1 MRFVGYS
8 LTSKGYR
15 LFDETNGKLYIRRDV
30 EFNESDFGQKS
41 AMTTEPDQKGTEVK
55 NNADITAKDEEEVVE
70 IRRSE
75 KDEERQEPQKEKE
88 LRRSERTRKT
98 PVRYGY
104 DEYADTATYP
114 VRHVAYHL
122 SQVDEPSTIQEAK
135 SSDHAAEWKLATDAE
150 YNSLIENKTWKL
162 VELPPGRKAI
172 GCKWVFKLKHD
183 VDERVERFKARLV
196 AKGYAQKYGIDY
208 DEIFSPVVRFSSIR
222 LLLAFAVQR
231 DFLIHQM
238 DVETAFLN
246 GKLDE
251 EIYMQQPEGYVK
263 PGEEHLVCKLEK
275 SLYGLKQSS
284 RCWNKAFKESIEK
297 LGFTQA
303 SADPCVFIRK
313 KDTLTIIAIHVDDLM
328 ILAKNILE
336 MQRLKNSLKVQFK
349 MKDMGEL
356 HYYVGVCIVQ
366 DKEMK
371 QVYLHQGQY
380 IEKMLKKF
388 GQTEA
393 KPVSTPADLNV
404 KLQKEDGVSRPVDK
418 ITYQSIVGSL
428 LYAAITT
435 RPDIAQAVGVVSKF
449 CANPTQSHLTA
460 AKRILRYLKG
470 TVYLGLSY
478 KKCAD
483 GNLIGYS
490 DADWAGDV
498 DDRHSTSGNVFLLAK
513 GAVSWLSKKQA
524 TVALSTAEA
533 EYVALSAA
541 TQEAIWL
548 RRLLTD
554 VGEPLEDPIVI
565 NEDNQGAIAMAKNPV
580 GHARTKHIDIRYHF
594 VREGVQNGAIIL
606 KYVATGEMIAD
617 ILTKPLPRHSFEK
630 LVLELG
636 MKTVK

>member
-1 MRFVGYS
+1 M
-8 LTSKGYR
+8 
-15 LFDETNGKLYIRRDV
+15 
-30 EFNESDFGQKS
+30 
-41 AMTTEPDQKGTEVK
+41 
-55 NNADITAKDEEEVVE
+55 
-70 IRRSE
+70 
-75 KDEERQEPQKEKE
+75 
-88 LRRSERTRKT
+88 
-98 PVRYGY
+98 
-104 DEYADTATYP
+104 
-114 VRHVAYHL
+114 
-122 SQVDEPSTIQEAK
+122 
-135 SSDHAAEWKLATDAE
+135 
-150 YNSLIENKTWKL
+150 
-162 VELPPGRKAI
+162 
-172 GCKWVFKLKHD
+172 FKLKHD
-183 VDERVERFKARLV
+183 VDGRVERFKARLV

-208 DEIFSPVVRFSSIR
+208 DEIFSPVVRFSSTR
-222 LLLAFAVQR
+222 FLLAFAVQH
-231 DFLIHQM
+231 DLLIHQM
-238 DVETAFLN
+238 DVKIAFLN
-246 GKLDE
+246 GKLNE
-251 EIYMQQPEGYVK
+251 EIYMKQPEGYVK
-263 PGEEHLVCKLEK
+263 PGEEHLVCKIEK

-284 RCWNKAFKESIEK
+284 RCWNKAFRESVEK
-297 LGFTQA
+297 VGFTQA

-313 KDTLTIIAIHVDDLM
+313 KDTLTILAIHVDDLM
-328 ILAKNILE
+328 ILAENIFE
-336 MQRLKNSLKVQFK
+336 MQRLNDSLSLNLQFK

-356 HYYVGVCIVQ
+356 HYNVGVCIVPY
-366 DKEMK
+366 KERK

-393 KPVSTPADLNV
+393 RTVSTPADLNV
-404 KLQKEDGVSRPVDK
+404 KLQKDNGVSRPVDM
-418 ITYQSIVGSL
+418 ISYQSIVGSL

-470 TVYLGLSY
+470 TIYRGLSY

-533 EYVALSAA
+533 EYVALTTA

-554 VGEPLEDPIVI
+554 VGKPLAEPVVI

-580 GHARTKHIDIRYHF
+580 GHARTKHIDVRYHF
-594 VREGVQNGAIIL
+594 VREGVQDGAIIL
-606 KYVATGEMIAD
+606 KYVATDEMIVD
-617 ILTKPLPRHSFEK
+617 ILTKPLPKYPFEK
-630 LVLELG
+630 LVIQLG
-636 MKTVK
+636 MKIVK